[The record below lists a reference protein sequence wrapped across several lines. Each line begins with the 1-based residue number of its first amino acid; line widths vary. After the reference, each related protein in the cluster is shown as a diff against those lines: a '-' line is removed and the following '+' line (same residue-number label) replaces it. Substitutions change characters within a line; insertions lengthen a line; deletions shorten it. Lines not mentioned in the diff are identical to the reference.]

1 MRRAVLADTGP
12 LYAAVDPSDDSHERA
27 RKDIE
32 RLNREGLGVALTY
45 PTLCEGY
52 SLVLYKLGLEV
63 AHRWLEE
70 TRENASQLNP
80 TPDDYRAAE
89 QVVLRYRDQDLS
101 LFDAIAAVVGERLSL
116 AVWTYD
122 YHFDVVRAE
131 VWRGG

>member
-27 RKDIE
+27 PKDIE
-32 RLNREGLGVALTY
+32 RLNREGLGVTLTY

-52 SLVLYKLGLEV
+52 SLVLYKLGLEA
-63 AHRWLEE
+63 AHRWLKE

-80 TPDDYRAAE
+80 TPEDYRAAE
-89 QVVLRYRDQDLS
+89 QVALRYRDQDLS
-101 LFDAIAAVVGERLSL
+101 LFDAIAAVVSERLSL
-116 AVWTYD
+116 PVWTYD
-122 YHFDVVRAE
+122 HHFDVIRAE

>member
-32 RLNREGLGVALTY
+32 RLNREGFGVALTY

-52 SLVLYKLGLEV
+52 SLVVYKLGLE
-63 AHRWLEE
+63 AALRWLEE

-80 TPDDYRAAE
+80 TPEDYRAAE

-101 LFDAIAAVVGERLSL
+101 LFEAIAAVVGERLSL

-122 YHFDVVRAE
+122 YHFDVMRAE

>member
-32 RLNREGLGVALTY
+32 RLKREGFGVTLTY

-52 SLVLYKLGLEV
+52 SLVVYKLGLEV
-63 AHRWLEE
+63 AHRWLKE

-80 TPDDYRAAE
+80 TPEDYRAAE
-89 QVVLRYRDQDLS
+89 EVALRYRDQDLS
-101 LFDAIAAVVGERLSL
+101 LFDAIAAVVSERLSL
-116 AVWTYD
+116 PVWTYD
-122 YHFDVVRAE
+122 HHFDVIRAD
-131 VWRGG
+131 VWRGE

>member
-12 LYAAVDPSDDSHERA
+12 TYAAVDPSDDSHERA

-32 RLNREGLGVALTY
+32 RLNREGFGVALTY
-45 PTLCEGY
+45 STLCEGY

-80 TPDDYRAAE
+80 TPEDYRAAE
-89 QVVLRYRDQDLS
+89 QVVLRYRDQGLS
-101 LFDAIAAVVGERLSL
+101 LFDAIAAVVGERLS
-116 AVWTYD
+116 
-122 YHFDVVRAE
+122 
-131 VWRGG
+131 WRCGPTITTST

>member
-32 RLNREGLGVALTY
+32 RLNRERFGVALTY
-45 PTLCEGY
+45 PTLYEGY
-52 SLVLYKLGLEV
+52 SLVVYKLGLEV
-63 AHRWLEE
+63 AHRWVEE
-70 TRENASQLNP
+70 ARENASQSNP
-80 TPDDYRAAE
+80 TPEDYRAAE

-122 YHFDVVRAE
+122 YHFDVMRAE